1 MAGIPA
7 FDPIA
12 SVTPF
17 TTRDNMS
24 YLAILEDLQVAFNA
38 LIVAVNGAND
48 TNVSEHNRIVS
59 QLTTQFNNA
68 LNSLRADMEDRI
80 ADMHDE
86 SVAWNPTTGNRQDS
100 LSTVVS
106 NVYDNN
112 RIYAWFAAQY
122 DEFGWTAAEYDAK
135 ELTARTF
142 DLVPSY
148 PTINAVRTV

>member
-1 MAGIPA
+1 
-7 FDPIA
+7 
-12 SVTPF
+12 
-17 TTRDNMS
+17 MS

-80 ADMHDE
+80 AGMHDE

-148 PTINAVRTV
+148 PTINAVQSA